1 MNPDLCAVVPC
12 DIFHSHAHEMDYLM
26 TDTITTLLSRDPSTA
41 NDTDFEL
48 LSGIWKELREGRLRA
63 ANNIDGNWVA
73 NIDVKRV
80 ILWAFRAGVL
90 SDVGEDGVF
99 SFTDKHTLPVQQFT
113 AASERRIVPG
123 GSTVRDAAYVAPG
136 VIVMPP
142 AYINIGAY
150 VDEQTLVD
158 SHALV
163 GSCAQIGKRVHLS
176 AAVQIGGV
184 LEPIGAVP
192 VVIEDDVMV
201 GGNSGI
207 YEGTIVRRRAV
218 IGTGVILNA
227 STPVYDLV
235 HGRILRKTADAPLE
249 IPENAVVVAGSRP
262 ARGDFAATEGV
273 HIYTPVIVKY
283 RDEKTDAGTALEES
297 LR

>member
-1 MNPDLCAVVPC
+1 MNEIL
-12 DIFHSHAHEMDYLM
+12 S
-26 TDTITTLLSRDPSTA
+26 TLLARDPA
-41 NDTDFEL
+41 NAGDADFAL
-48 LSGIWKELREGRLRA
+48 LDQVWAAMREGRLRS
-63 ANNIDGNWVA
+63 ANCVNGRWIA
-73 NIDVKRV
+73 NTDVKRV

-90 SDVGEDGVF
+90 TDAGSVGAF
-99 SFTDKHTLPVQQFT
+99 SFTDKHTLPVQRF
-113 AASERRIVPG
+113 AAESGRRIVPG

-150 VDEQTLVD
+150 VDADTLVD

-184 LEPIGAVP
+184 LEPVGAVP
-192 VVIEDDVMV
+192 VIVEDDVMV

-227 STPVYDLV
+227 STPVHDLV
-235 HGRILRKTADAPLE
+235 NGRVLRKTADAPLE

-262 ARGDFAATEGV
+262 ARGAYAAAEGLQ
-273 HIYTPVIVKY
+273 IYTPLIIKY
-283 RDEKTDAGTALEES
+283 RDEKTDAATALEES